1 MANYTSHVGAKRNVD
16 GKLMGAVH
24 FTLLHFTL
32 LHEVDQEWKKKK
44 KVYTIKLSIAITVS
58 DTICDQHIIVEDIG
72 YGRLFPIGN
81 HFGLIGNLDVTA

>member
-32 LHEVDQEWKKKK
+32 LHEVDQEWKKKEK
-44 KVYTIKLSIAITVS
+44 SVHDKVVN
-58 DTICDQHIIVEDIG
+58 CDHGE
-72 YGRLFPIGN
+72 RHHL
-81 HFGLIGNLDVTA
+81 